1 MVQGAAG
8 AGMKTTVGGIG
19 WTYVTL
25 KDDLPAET
33 FFFGQKAVT
42 LPKGTLIRYYEG
54 SSDFIEGGK
63 KKRLTTPAPDGSYLI
78 ETTPDKKSR
87 FWMAY
92 PDEPKYITLLESK
105 EYEETEPERIKHLF
119 TAKLPIK
126 EAWWSNQIIDNI
138 LHLQL
143 DGLALEEQPKQ
154 EGGGGG
160 GGGDAEKEGDG
171 FPWLAVGLGVGL
183 AALIAMLVG
192 KDDKKGKGKGKG
204 KRGRRRRAARRRARR
219 VRRVT

>member
-25 KDDLPAET
+25 KDDLPANT
-33 FFFGQKAVT
+33 FFFGQKPIT

-54 SSDFIEGGK
+54 SSDFIVGGEK
-63 KKRLTTPAPDGSYLI
+63 KKLTTPAPDGSYLI

-119 TAKLPIK
+119 SAKLPIK
-126 EAWWSNQIIDNI
+126 EAWWSNQIVDNV

-143 DGLALEEQPKQ
+143 DGLAQEEQPKQ

-160 GGGDAEKEGDG
+160 GGDAKKEDGG
-171 FPWLAVGLGVGL
+171 FPWMAVGLGVG
-183 AALIAMLVG
+183 AAILIAMYMRQ
-192 KDDKKGKGKGKG
+192 DKKGK
-204 KRGRRRRAARRRARR
+204 KRSLSRTLRKRMRTRR
-219 VRRVT
+219 VR

>member
-19 WTYVTL
+19 WTYATL
-25 KDDLPAET
+25 KDDLPAE
-33 FFFGQKAVT
+33 FFIGQKPIT

-54 SSDFIEGGK
+54 TSDFIENGK
-63 KKRLTTPAPDGSYLI
+63 KKKLITPAPDGSYLI

-126 EAWWSNQIIDNI
+126 EAWWSNQIVDNV

-143 DGLALEEQPKQ
+143 DGLAQEEQPKQ

-160 GGGDAEKEGDG
+160 GGDAKKEDGG
-171 FPWLAVGLGVGL
+171 FPWMAVGLGVG
-183 AALIAMLVG
+183 AAILIAMYMRQ
-192 KDDKKGKGKGKG
+192 DKKGK
-204 KRGRRRRAARRRARR
+204 KRSLSRTLRKRMRTRR
-219 VRRVT
+219 VR

>member
-25 KDDLPAET
+25 KDDLPANT
-33 FFFGQKAVT
+33 FFLGQKPIT

-54 SSDFIEGGK
+54 TSDFIEGGK
-63 KKRLTTPAPDGSYLI
+63 KKKLTTPAPDGSYLI

-126 EAWWSNQIIDNI
+126 EAWWSNQIVDNV

-143 DGLALEEQPKQ
+143 DGLAQEEQPKQ

-160 GGGDAEKEGDG
+160 GGDAKKEDGG
-171 FPWLAVGLGVGL
+171 FPWMAVGLGVG
-183 AALIAMLVG
+183 AAILIAMYMRQ
-192 KDDKKGKGKGKG
+192 DKKGK
-204 KRGRRRRAARRRARR
+204 KRSLSRTLRKRMRTRR
-219 VRRVT
+219 VR